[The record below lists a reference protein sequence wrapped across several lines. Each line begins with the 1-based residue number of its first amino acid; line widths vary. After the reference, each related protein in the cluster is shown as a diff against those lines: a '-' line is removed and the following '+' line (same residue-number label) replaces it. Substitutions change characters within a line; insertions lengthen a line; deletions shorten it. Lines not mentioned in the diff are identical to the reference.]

1 MSIRRVLPLALLALA
16 SCAGPEGPAPTRPG
30 QSAAADR
37 PSTSARSRSPAPRAG
52 GDTCGA
58 KALQSLIG
66 RPRAEIPVPVDLS
79 RRRVTCPAVVD
90 AGGTFPPP
98 AITRSAC
105 ESTCSARESS
115 APPGGGPAGG
125 SVMSGSSA

>member
-1 MSIRRVLPLALLALA
+1 MSNRRILPLALLALA

-37 PSTSARSRSPAPRAG
+37 PSTLARSRSPAPRAG

-79 RRRVTCPAVVD
+79 RRRVTC
-90 AGGTFPPP
+90 T
-98 AITRSAC
+98 
-105 ESTCSARESS
+105 TCPVTMDFNPERLNILYDQATGIVRQVKC
-115 APPGGGPAGG
+115 G
-125 SVMSGSSA
+125 